1 MYFNTLNNKY
11 INRILLLICLG
22 FHSLLPA
29 QNVPLADWSDVDF
42 SDTTLVTSEAF
53 RTRMINTLYTTAAD
67 GDLTQFDSISMSCI
81 GSLLEKAKV
90 NMRVYEYVLEFMLNG
105 YTNMGRTQVV
115 DYLLNY
121 PMLLEGVISVEEGLR
136 LDSITNP
143 YQLVKVGATAP
154 DYVGVT
160 IDGIPYSIHESKA
173 NKIIVFFWST
183 NCEYCHD
190 FLVQIRKHLDLKFDF
205 ELVTFALAENQAEVE
220 KTVKK
225 MRLPGYHFYD
235 DLRWEGKAFLDY
247 HVSSTPTVFLLDE
260 NKTIVCKPY
269 DWYYLKQWLKSNN
282 IKF

>member
-1 MYFNTLNNKY
+1 MKKITHIITL
-11 INRILLLICLG
+11 LV
-22 FHSLLPA
+22 FAFSAFPSQA
-29 QNVPLADWSDVDF
+29 QNDAMSDYWKDTDF
-42 SDTTLVTSEAF
+42 SDTTLISSKALSDQLIGFFFSFT
-53 RTRMINTLYTTAAD
+53 D
-67 GDLTQFDSISMSCI
+67 GDEQHFDSLSIAGLGFI
-81 GSLLEKAKV
+81 LDKAKV

-121 PMLLEGVISVEEGLR
+121 PMLLEGEVPMEEGLR
-136 LDSITNP
+136 LDSITEP
-143 YQLVKVGATAP
+143 YQLVKVGAAAP

-160 IDGIPYSIHESKA
+160 VDGRPYSIHESKA

-183 NCEYCHD
+183 DCEYCHD
-190 FLVQIRKHLDLKFDF
+190 FLVQIRKHLDLKSDF

-225 MRLPGYHFYD
+225 MRLLGYHFYD

-269 DWYYLKQWLKSNN
+269 DWDDLKQWLKLNN